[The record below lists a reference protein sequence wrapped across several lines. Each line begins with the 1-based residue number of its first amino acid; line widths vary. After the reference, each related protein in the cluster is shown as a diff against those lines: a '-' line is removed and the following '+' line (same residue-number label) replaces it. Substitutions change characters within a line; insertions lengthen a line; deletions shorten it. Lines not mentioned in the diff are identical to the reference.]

1 MKFSVAMGILGLIA
15 GLLIALVA
23 GNGGRAVYAQGSA
36 ASSSAMGVASNYN
49 NGEQDL
55 VWIYNPTTKVLACYK
70 YQSNQVE
77 LIGARNAKW
86 DLLIPVDG
94 ELRYKG
100 QHLSP
105 NDVHKAID
113 KLIKTNKPA
122 KKGK

>member
-1 MKFSVAMGILGLIA
+1 MKFSVAIGILGLIA

-23 GNGGRAVYAQGSA
+23 GNGGQPVYAQGSA
-36 ASSSAMGVASNYN
+36 AGSSAIGITSNYN

-55 VWIYNPTTKVLACYK
+55 VWIFDSVTKVLSCYK

-77 LIGARNAKW
+77 LIGARNVKW

-100 QHLSP
+100 KHLSP
-105 NDVHKAID
+105 SEVQKAIN
-113 KLIKTNKPA
+113 KNKPQ
-122 KKGK
+122 KPPK